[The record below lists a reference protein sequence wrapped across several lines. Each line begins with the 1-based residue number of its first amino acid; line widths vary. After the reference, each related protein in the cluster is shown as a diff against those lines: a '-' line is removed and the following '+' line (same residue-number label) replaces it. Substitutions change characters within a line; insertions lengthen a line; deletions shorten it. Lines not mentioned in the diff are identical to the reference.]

1 MGAAIELTGL
11 TKCYSGSY
19 AAREISVTIA
29 PGEFFTLLGSSGS
42 GKTTTLMMI
51 AGFVTPD
58 SGDIRIDGRS
68 VRNLPPERR
77 NLGVVFQSYALF
89 PNMNVAQNVSFP
101 LRMRRLPRTEIEK
114 KVRAALEIVDLAP
127 LAERRIGQLS
137 GGQQQRVA
145 LARALVFE
153 PPVLLMDEPLGALD
167 RKLREQLQGEIK
179 RIQKA
184 LGVTVVYVTHDQD
197 EALMLSNRIAV
208 MSHGAIEQ
216 MGTAMELY
224 EKPRTL
230 FVGQFLGESNLF
242 EGEVAECSGS
252 ALRVKLED
260 GSLVGASGLGCALG
274 ERVRIFIRPE
284 MVELPTTA
292 APTSNLLRSRLLS
305 VDYLGSAKR
314 YIFETPCGKMT
325 YRVNRSA
332 DISTLQVGSECI
344 VGWKPENASIFRL
357 NEAKPY
363 GN

>member
-1 MGAAIELTGL
+1 MGAAIDLTGL
-11 TKCYSGSY
+11 TKSYSGSY
-19 AAREISVTIA
+19 AAREISVMIA

-101 LRMRRLPRTEIEK
+101 LRMRRLPKAEIEK

-179 RIQKA
+179 RVQKA

-197 EALMLSNRIAV
+197 EALMLSDRIAV

-224 EKPRTL
+224 EKPKTL
-230 FVGQFLGESNLF
+230 FVGQFLGESNLL
-242 EGEVAECSGS
+242 EGEITECFGS
-252 ALRVKLED
+252 ALRVRLED
-260 GSLVGASGLGCALG
+260 GTLVEASGLGCAPG

-284 MVELPTTA
+284 MVELATTA
-292 APTSNLLRSRLLS
+292 APSSNVLRGRLQS

-314 YIFETPCGKMT
+314 YVLETSCGKLT
-325 YRVNRSA
+325 CRVSRSA
-332 DISTLQVGSECI
+332 DTSTFQTGVAYF
-344 VGWKPENASIFRL
+344 VGWKQENASIFRI
-357 NEAKPY
+357 EAST
-363 GN
+363 